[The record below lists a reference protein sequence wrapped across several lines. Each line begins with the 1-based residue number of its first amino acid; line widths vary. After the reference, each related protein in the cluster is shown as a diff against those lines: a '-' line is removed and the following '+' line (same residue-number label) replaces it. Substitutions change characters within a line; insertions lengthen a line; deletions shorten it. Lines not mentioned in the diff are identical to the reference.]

1 MGQQIQTYRDL
12 DAWKVAMD
20 LTDRLYDL
28 ASLLPDTERYGLRT
42 QIQRAAVSVPSNV
55 AEGQSY
61 GPGRRYAH
69 HVRISLGSIGE
80 LGTLL
85 EVAVRRRYLARDIVV
100 RADTDL
106 ARVRQL
112 LHGLLRS
119 IRRRQAEAAFA
130 WVPFLIPPATLLFS
144 FFD

>member
-1 MGQQIQTYRDL
+1 
-12 DAWKVAMD
+12 
-20 LTDRLYDL
+20 
-28 ASLLPDTERYGLRT
+28 
-42 QIQRAAVSVPSNV
+42 V

-69 HVRISLGSIGE
+69 HVRISLGSVGE

-85 EVAVRRRYLARDIVV
+85 EVA
-100 RADTDL
+100 

-119 IRRRQAEAAFA
+119 IRRQQAGAAFA
-130 WVPFLIPPATLLFS
+130 WLPFLIPPATLLFS
-144 FFD
+144 VFD